1 MIVYLSARYERAE
14 EMRILRARLRE
25 IPRTEVRSHWLDEK
39 PHALPVACAF
49 VDRADIRSSDVLVAF
64 TEEPGVWSRGGRHVE
79 FGIAWE
85 AGKRLWVV
93 GPEENIFHTMAHER
107 FADAEQM
114 LVHVR
119 GLHL

>member
-14 EMRILRARLRE
+14 EMRALRTRLHE
-25 IPRTEVRSHWLDEK
+25 IPRIEVRSHWLDEK
-39 PHALPVACAF
+39 PNALPIRCAYI
-49 VDRADIRSSDVLVAF
+49 DRADIRSSDALIAF
-64 TEEPGVWSRGGRHVE
+64 TETGSWPRGGRHVE

-85 AGKRLWVV
+85 AGKKLWVV

-107 FADAEQM
+107 FADAEEM
-114 LVHVR
+114 ILHLK